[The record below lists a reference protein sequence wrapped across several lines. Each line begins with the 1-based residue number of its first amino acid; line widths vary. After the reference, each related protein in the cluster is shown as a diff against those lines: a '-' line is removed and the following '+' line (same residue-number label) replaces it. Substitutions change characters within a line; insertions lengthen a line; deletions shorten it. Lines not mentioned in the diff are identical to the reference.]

1 MSKYP
6 IDKIICL
13 DETSLS
19 IKNNINL
26 DLNESSCPVPPYKKN
41 SVKSKS
47 IISSR
52 TFKSLP
58 LMKTLKD
65 SLKRLSV

>member
-26 DLNESSCPVPPYKKN
+26 DLNESSCPVPPYKKILLKAN
-41 SVKSKS
+41 LLFHREHSKVY
-47 IISSR
+47 R
-52 TFKSLP
+52 
-58 LMKTLKD
+58 
-65 SLKRLSV
+65 